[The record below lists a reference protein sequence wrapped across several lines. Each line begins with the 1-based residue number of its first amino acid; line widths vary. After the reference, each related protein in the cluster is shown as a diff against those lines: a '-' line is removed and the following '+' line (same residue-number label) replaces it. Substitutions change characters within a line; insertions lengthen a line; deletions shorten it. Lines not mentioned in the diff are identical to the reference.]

1 MGEAEARPASSL
13 RELLR
18 TTTAWADEQWRMWAD
33 GLVASSTLSSSLLTG
48 LWREVCDFDPVLA
61 ASVAEPLPVP
71 ERTVIVAG
79 SGKETFKTFN
89 VSTAASILAAAAGAR
104 VVKGVSRSVSAVSG
118 AADVLDALE
127 VPTATSPAAVPG
139 QIDNVGISFVSYAT
153 FCPSYAGRYDGVF
166 HQLSPFSFFMPVAAL
181 AVRGAAFVY
190 GLAHPDVRLAAT
202 TITLVRPELATGS
215 VVATELTVDGVM
227 DERAPF
233 GLTHTARLAQAGS
246 ACDPATVDHRRDTGF
261 EQ

>member
-153 FCPSYAGRYDGVF
+153 FCPSYAGRYDGSSTSSVRSASSCLWL
-166 HQLSPFSFFMPVAAL
+166 HWPCVAPPSSTASPTRM
-181 AVRGAAFVY
+181 
-190 GLAHPDVRLAAT
+190 
-202 TITLVRPELATGS
+202 
-215 VVATELTVDGVM
+215 
-227 DERAPF
+227 
-233 GLTHTARLAQAGS
+233 
-246 ACDPATVDHRRDTGF
+246 
-261 EQ
+261 

>member
-1 MGEAEARPASSL
+1 M
-13 RELLR
+13 
-18 TTTAWADEQWRMWAD
+18 
-33 GLVASSTLSSSLLTG
+33 
-48 LWREVCDFDPVLA
+48 
-61 ASVAEPLPVP
+61 
-71 ERTVIVAG
+71 
-79 SGKETFKTFN
+79 
-89 VSTAASILAAAAGAR
+89 
-104 VVKGVSRSVSAVSG
+104 
-118 AADVLDALE
+118 
-127 VPTATSPAAVPG
+127 
-139 QIDNVGISFVSYAT
+139 
-153 FCPSYAGRYDGVF
+153 
-166 HQLSPFSFFMPVAAL
+166 AAL